1 MSSDAL
7 QVVEIAPGS
16 VSFTYKSASGRA
28 EWLSRDPIGEE
39 GGINLYGYV
48 GNNPVNMIDPNG
60 LWGIG
65 WGDGAGNVSWNIGV
79 GSPSLL
85 FTPDSGMDVSMA
97 AAATLDGMNPFGDPL
112 ADNGAYDPC
121 DPAFQVS
128 QWGGAIAAGAY
139 GGRLLAGM
147 SWVGNAAKTAGNAT
161 GVLGRSGEP
170 LVNAAIQPLRNQA
183 TTISGRQFT
192 GHALDQMQNRGFMPS
207 VVENTI
213 RQGTSFPTRA
223 GTTGFYDAVNN
234 VRVITDSASG
244 RVVTV
249 IPRAP

>member
-1 MSSDAL
+1 LLLSY
-7 QVVEIAPGS
+7 QPKVVS
-16 VSFTYKSASGRA
+16 TYS
-28 EWLSRDPIGEE
+28 
-39 GGINLYGYV
+39 YGYENRLAEGLTTGQVLAFRSFAVVAGVTNIVDAGVNIATLGSLAAAKVV
-48 GNNPVNMIDPNG
+48 GKEALGKI
-60 LWGIG
+60 
-65 WGDGAGNVSWNIGV
+65 GAGIIGSAAEGAIVRLTLEGTAPSAAVSVLRPVVADVTVVGV
-79 GSPSLL
+79 R
-85 FTPDSGMDVSMA
+85 
-97 AAATLDGMNPFGDPL
+97 
-112 ADNGAYDPC
+112 
-121 DPAFQVS
+121 
-128 QWGGAIAAGAY
+128 GGAGAAEA
-139 GGRLLAGM
+139 
-147 SWVGNAAKTAGNAT
+147 AGNAT

-213 RQGTSFPTRA
+213 SQGTSFPTRA

-249 IPRAP
+249 IPGAP